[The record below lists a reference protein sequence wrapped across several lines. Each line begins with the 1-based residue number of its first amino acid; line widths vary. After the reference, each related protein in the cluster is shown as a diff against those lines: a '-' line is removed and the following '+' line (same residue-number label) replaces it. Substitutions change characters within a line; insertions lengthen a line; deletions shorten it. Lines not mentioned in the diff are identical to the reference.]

1 MSSVLPTR
9 SLLSPIE
16 LSRLRGTDL
25 GVALRDILTTH
36 TPRLG
41 FEDMLIQEV
50 MRVLSNHAE
59 NFDADSASVIQAPFF
74 APMVAKALQNQLV
87 LVPEKVRRER
97 IRFMFNTS

>member
-1 MSSVLPTR
+1 M
-9 SLLSPIE
+9 SPIE
-16 LSRLRGTDL
+16 LSRLRRKDL

-50 MRVLSNHAE
+50 KRVLSNHAE

-87 LVPEKVRRER
+87 LVPEKVRREH